1 MEFSNNIIVSY
12 IEEDNEQH
20 SLFHVRPLLDMN
32 GPVSKRLF
40 HLLRIQVICV

>member
-20 SLFHVRPLLDMN
+20 SLFHVRL
-32 GPVSKRLF
+32 RL
-40 HLLRIQVICV
+40 I